1 MLSKNN
7 LGIYIHIPFCKSK
20 CPYCDFYSVT
30 SKNCENKYIEAVCRE
45 LLHWSTK
52 ARNRI
57 VDTVYFGGGTPSF
70 LSTKSIEKI
79 LSCVKENYNFAP
91 TEVTLEVN
99 PADYIKEDFESL
111 YKIGVNRISI
121 GAQSLDD
128 CELKI
133 LGRRHNS
140 ENIYETYK
148 NAKLSGFEN
157 ISLDLILAFPTQ
169 TEKSVEKFINFCK
182 DENIKHISA
191 YLLKI
196 EKGTAFYEN
205 KNDLKFLDEDASAD
219 MYLYFC
225 DKMKKLGYNH
235 YEVSNFSKK
244 CFESKHNLKYWNLDE
259 YIGIGPSAHS
269 FFGGKRFYYDS
280 NIDSFISNVNNE
292 VLSENFDIE
301 TEYFM
306 LQMRLNSGINR
317 EDYRKKLGKNMPE
330 KFFAVAKKYSKIG
343 LCEIKNDE
351 NIRFTDKGFLVS
363 NYIISEILQI

>member
-1 MLSKNN
+1 MLSKKS
-7 LGIYIHIPFCKSK
+7 LGLYIHIPFCKSK
-20 CPYCDFYSVT
+20 CPYCDFYSIT
-30 SKNCENKYIEAVCRE
+30 SKNCENKYVNAVCGE
-45 LLHWSTK
+45 LLRWSEK
-52 ARNRI
+52 AKNRV

-70 LSTKSIEKI
+70 LSTKNIGKI
-79 LSCVKENYNFAP
+79 LNCVKENYNFAP
-91 TEVTLEVN
+91 KEVTLEVN
-99 PADYIKEDFESL
+99 PADYKKEDFDNL

-157 ISLDLILAFPTQ
+157 ISIDLILAFPTQ
-169 TEKSVEKFINFCK
+169 TEKSVKKFINFCEA
-182 DENIKHISA
+182 ENIKHISA

-196 EKGTAFYEN
+196 ERGTAFYEN
-205 KNDLKFLDEDASAD
+205 KNNLKFLSEDNSAN

-225 DKMKKLGYNH
+225 DEMKKIGYNH

-244 CFESKHNLKYWNLDE
+244 GFESKHNLKYWNLDE

-269 FFGGKRFYYDS
+269 FFGGKRFYYSNDIYGFMNKACDEIFNEKFDS
-280 NIDSFISNVNNE
+280 E
-292 VLSENFDIE
+292 L
-301 TEYFM
+301 EYFM
-306 LQMRLNSGINR
+306 LQMRLCHGIDSEKYR
-317 EDYRKKLGKNMPE
+317 EKLNKDMPK
-330 KFFAVAKKYSKIG
+330 KFFETAKKYSKLG
-343 LCEIKNDE
+343 FCETKDDK
-351 NIRFTDKGFLVS
+351 NIRFTDKGFLIS